1 MVCSERPWAVPM
13 VTVMSLFL
21 VACAPLKSVRVASVA
36 LTLED
41 VGKAASKQR
50 DPALI
55 REGTPAYLMMLEGL
69 LEAYPENRQLH
80 LAACRAYSNYASM
93 LPDTRESQ
101 ARTEALYFRAKT
113 HGFRAL
119 SPNADPGRFQNAAGG
134 DLESF
139 RNLLQSYGKKDV
151 DTLFWATAAWAG
163 WIGSSSGRPEA
174 VADLPALEASI
185 ARLLELAPSYY
196 YGGPHLLMGAYLAVK
211 PPVTERN
218 LAQSKDHF
226 EQAIRLGGE
235 HDLTARVMYAEY
247 YARGIRD
254 RGLFESTL
262 REVLD
267 APESNVPELTLI
279 NSMAKEKARTLLE
292 RTEEFF
298 NGPS

>member
-1 MVCSERPWAVPM
+1 MVCSARHWVVPM
-13 VTVMSLFL
+13 VTLMPYFIF
-21 VACAPLKSVRVASVA
+21 ACAPLKSVRVASVA

-41 VGKAASKQR
+41 VGKAASKQH

-55 REGTPAYLMMLEGL
+55 REGTPAYLMMLDGL

-93 LPDTRESQ
+93 LPGTPESQ
-101 ARTEALYFRAKT
+101 ARVEALYLQAKN

-119 SPNADPGRFQNAAGG
+119 SPDADPGRFQDVASG

-139 RNLLQSYGKKDV
+139 RVLLRSYGSKEV

-174 VADLPALEASI
+174 VADLPALESSI
-185 ARLLELAPSYY
+185 SRLLEVDPSYY
-196 YGGPHLLMGAYLAVK
+196 YGGPHLLMGAYLAAK
-211 PPVTERN
+211 PPLTEGN
-218 LAQSKDHF
+218 LIQSKDHF
-226 EQAIRLGGE
+226 ELAIRLGGE
-235 HDLTARVMYAEY
+235 RALTARVMYAEY
-247 YARGIRD
+247 YARGMRD

-262 REVLD
+262 RGVLD
-267 APESNVPELTLI
+267 SPDSEIPELTLS
-279 NSMAKEKARTLLE
+279 NAMAKEKARTLLE